1 MCGEGCVSA
10 GLGMIPISRDTTY
23 APLGMTHN
31 NQILCGIKL
40 DKRNIFTES
49 TKALW
54 PWPKMF
60 VTQMLTH
67 DLFAVANFLL

>member
-1 MCGEGCVSA
+1 
-10 GLGMIPISRDTTY
+10 MIPISRDTTY

-49 TKALW
+49 TMSLG
-54 PWPKMF
+54 P
-60 VTQMLTH
+60 VQ
-67 DLFAVANFLL
+67 NFCNTNADA